1 MDDRTLSS
9 WMKWYGWNGEELTID
24 EWIELAAQGRH
35 VGDTYIRKG
44 GTVFRVSTVLL
55 GTDQA
60 WGRYPKPMIFETMT
74 FADNGD
80 TYTNARYFTVQEAAR
95 GHKVAVKIVRRMPVR
110 RGKRLIHKGG
120 KPWPSR

>member
-9 WMKWYGWNGEELTID
+9 WMQWYGWQGQPITLEEWLD
-24 EWIELAAQGRH
+24 LAARGRH

-44 GTVFRVSTVLL
+44 GTMFRVSTVLL

-60 WGRYPKPMIFETMT
+60 WGQYDKPMIFETMT

-80 TYTNARYFTVQEAAR
+80 TFTNDRYFTLAQAAR
-95 GHKVAVKIVRRMPVR
+95 GHRATVKRVRRLRIVT
-110 RGKRLIHKGG
+110 KQLIHKGR
-120 KPWPSR
+120 KP